1 MKYKKKKKLIK
12 YIFFILYIIVLL
24 FILYKMIFS
33 FWMFWNLKTEYNSF
47 KMQNSQLNKEIDNY
61 KKKILLL
68 DSHSGKR
75 GAVMESNI
83 VKLPGERVIE
93 YILK

>member
-1 MKYKKKKKLIK
+1 
-12 YIFFILYIIVLL
+12 
-24 FILYKMIFS
+24 
-33 FWMFWNLKTEYNSF
+33 
-47 KMQNSQLNKEIDNY
+47 MQNSQLNKEIDNY